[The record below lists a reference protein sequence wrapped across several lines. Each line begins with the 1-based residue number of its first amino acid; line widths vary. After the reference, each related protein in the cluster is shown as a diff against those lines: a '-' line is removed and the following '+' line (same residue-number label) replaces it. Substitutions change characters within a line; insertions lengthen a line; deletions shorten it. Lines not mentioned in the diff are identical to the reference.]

1 MGFADDF
8 KEDQTL
14 QIQVVCVAFFLIVF
28 PTYFFMKA
36 AATDDPSG
44 MGGVGTYTVTA
55 EFSYID
61 FYSGEEEIADG
72 ETYSLDLIPDSIPD
86 IGDKNIVGVLLS
98 MSYGED
104 ETGSGNVQCSGA
116 TSGQNA
122 PDTITGTASYMEDTN
137 TSDGQNQGGSGS
149 HAVTTQWY
157 NSSMIGEEISG
168 FSESEITSEL
178 DFTEYGTLGTYS
190 ISIAVEANAGN
201 GLSPGCDRE
210 DLGETVSFTVQLIV
224 LDYDITPYIDI
235 EDL

>member
-14 QIQVVCVAFFLIVF
+14 QIQVVCVAFFLVVF

-61 FYSGEEEIADG
+61 FDSGEEEIADG

-86 IGDKNIVGVLLS
+86 IVDKNIVGVLLS
-98 MSYGED
+98 MNYGED
-104 ETGSGNVQCSGA
+104 ETGSGAIQCVGPN
-116 TSGQNA
+116 SGQNA

-149 HAVTTQWY
+149 HAVITQWY